1 MKKNWN
7 EIFTNLSDTEKDKIA
22 ILRVMECSNGVVQ
35 HAYRDEKPWALSL
48 EATRTAMKFSM
59 SCMKTLTIPLS
70 KDQIITFEP
79 ETETLMREVRNLYIS
94 GFKKGNDDD
103 LEEFMKVSAA
113 CIQALGE
120 ERILKAKEVL
130 LQNLED
136 IPSEALEWGYKY
148 IQQFFPCQKS
158 A

>member
-1 MKKNWN
+1 MKNWN
-7 EIFTNLSDTEKDKIA
+7 KIFTNLSETEKDKIA

-48 EATRTAMKFSM
+48 EVTRRSMKFSM
-59 SCMKTLTIPLS
+59 SCMKNMKIPL
-70 KDQIITFEP
+70 QNQVITFEP
-79 ETETLMREVRNLYIS
+79 ETETLIKEVRNLYIS

-103 LEEFMKVSAA
+103 LEEYMKVSAA
-113 CIQALGE
+113 CAEALGE
-120 ERILKAKEVL
+120 ERILRAKEIL
-130 LQNLED
+130 LQNLDD